1 MPKATNTYPMKLWC
15 DTETRSA
22 KPLAHGSWAYA
33 EQAEVTLF
41 TWAVD
46 DGPVDLWDLTED
58 PAIPQR
64 LADALRTADEIWFSN
79 GGGFDWPVLMYSRPD
94 VYALMPQHKWRD
106 VLVQAYSHALPGSL
120 DKLGRVL
127 KLSDDQAKD
136 KRGRALINLFCKPRK
151 DGGWNDRRSHPAEW
165 EEFKV
170 YARQDIVTMRECSRR
185 MPMWNYRQRDV
196 DLWLTDWRT
205 NARGIC
211 VDVELA
217 HAAVETA
224 RHVRRDLS
232 DEMVEATDGA
242 VRNATQRDALLEHL
256 LSAHGVELEDLKKS
270 TVADLLDD
278 DELDPAVRHLLE
290 LRQQA
295 SLNSPAKFR
304 RVINGANTDGRIR
317 GCMQFRGAGRTGRAA
332 HRLLQPGNMAR
343 PKASAEHIED
353 LIGCTKAGA
362 LSLVH
367 DKPMEALRDQVRGVI
382 IAGKG
387 RKLVV
392 ADLANIE
399 GRGMAWLAHE
409 EWKLRAFREYDAG
422 HGHDLYI
429 LAYATAF
436 AVDPATV
443 PKKGLERQIGKVCIA
458 AGQRVLTDTG
468 LVPIERVTTEMRVWD
483 GVEWVKHEGVLFS
496 GMKEV
501 MTYQGLT
508 ATPDHKVFID
518 GETAVPLA
526 DAAARGQRIVQ
537 SGAGRRPLR
546 VVGSDRAGAPVHAGV
561 ERPVRSNE
569 VHGVRLGVLGGAI
582 QHAPR
587 EEHGMF
593 GVRASA
599 EDPPMAVATARL
611 REEQVHESERPGLA
625 PVRRAGDPVRVRGAD
640 RGGVVPDR
648 DLRAAEPRDGDRSS
662 GQQRALRAGEPA
674 VGDPGREPSQQKEDA
689 VCAVGS
695 GGMAVQQEPGVAPA
709 EGGDDPSRNSCG
721 CLDGRGGE
729 AEELAGHPRKVAV
742 FDIVNAGPRR
752 RFTVENVLVSNCEL
766 MMQYEGGVGAF
777 VTGALTYRI
786 DLEAM
791 SEQAWPTIPEWAKD
805 GAAKFLDWKYSEI
818 PAKTKDLQAAREAA
832 RLGLSERVFMTCDA
846 LKRLWRA
853 AHPGVVGFWAD
864 IKEALTLSVNCP
876 GETFPCRRV
885 KFRRDG
891 NWLRIGLPSGR
902 ALCYPEPK
910 IDEDGQF
917 SYSGVDQR
925 TRKWTRV
932 KSYSGKVA
940 ENLTQGMAADQMFL
954 PSPAIEAAGYLPV
967 LHVHDEWVT
976 ETPDSD
982 AFNADTLGAMMC
994 MDLGWNKGLPLAAAG
1009 FEATRYKKDG

>member
-1 MPKATNTYPMKLWC
+1 MKLWC

-41 TWAVD
+41 TWAID
-46 DGPVDLWDLTED
+46 DGPVDLWDLTVD

-64 LADALRTADEIWFSN
+64 LADALVRADEIWFSN
-79 GGGFDWPVLMYSRPD
+79 GGGFDWPVLKYARPD

-127 KLSDDQAKD
+127 GLSADLAKD
-136 KRGRALINLFCKPRK
+136 KRGKALIGLFCKPNK
-151 DGGWNDRRSHPAEW
+151 AGGWNDRHSHPAEW
-165 EEFKV
+165 AEFCE
-170 YARQDIVTMRECSRR
+170 YARQDIVVMRECSRR

-211 VDVELA
+211 VDVDLA

-224 RHVRRDLS
+224 KIARHDLS
-232 DEMVEATDGA
+232 DEMVEATGGA
-242 VRNATQRDALLEHL
+242 VRNATQRDALLKYL
-256 LSAHGVELEDLKKS
+256 LAQHGLELEDLKKS

-278 DELDPAVRHLLE
+278 NGLDPAVRALLE

-343 PKASAEHIED
+343 PKSSAEHIED
-353 LIGCTKAGA
+353 LIDATKAGA
-362 LSLVH
+362 LPLVH
-367 DKPMEALRDQVRGVI
+367 DKPMEAMRDMVRGVI
-382 IAGKG
+382 VAPPG

-399 GRGMAWLAHE
+399 GRDMAWLAGE
-409 EWKLRAFREYDAG
+409 EWKLRAFREYDLG

-429 LAYATAF
+429 LAYARAF
-436 AVDPATV
+436 AVPPESV
-443 PKKGLERQIGKVCIA
+443 PKKGIERQIGKVCIA
-458 AGQRVLTDTG
+458 AGQRVLTDAG
-468 LVPIERVTTEMRVWD
+468 LVPIESVTTAMRVWD
-483 GVEWVKHEGVLFS
+483 GVEWVKHDGVLFS

-508 ATPDHKVFID
+508 ATPTHQVFID
-518 GETAVPLA
+518 GETKIPLA
-526 DAAARGQRIVQ
+526 LAAARGQDIVQ
-537 SGAGRRPLR
+537 SGAGRAPLR
-546 VVGSDRAGAPVHAGV
+546 VVGSDRPGAPIRSGLVPPLCSDEMH
-561 ERPVRSNE
+561 RVRS
-569 VHGVRLGVLGGAI
+569 GVLGGV
-582 QHAPR
+582 QQPSVGC
-587 EEHGMF
+587 EH
-593 GVRASA
+593 V
-599 EDPPMAVATARL
+599 V
-611 REEQVHESERPGLA
+611 PGLRA
-625 PVRRAGDPVRVRGAD
+625 PEADPVVVVAEVCGCEGSVREPEQPGVGAVRRSGDSVRVRRADCGWAAPDCGTRPCCANDAD
-640 RGGVVPDR
+640 RPHR
-648 DLRAAEPRDGDRSS
+648 
-662 GQQRALRAGEPA
+662 QQRELRAGEHT
-674 VGDPGREPSQQKEDA
+674 VGNPEGELREPP
-689 VCAVGS
+689 VHPVR
-695 GGMAVQQEPGVAPA
+695 GMAPTRLAVQQESGLAQA
-709 EGGDDPSRNSCG
+709 EGRDDARADP
-721 CLDGRGGE
+721 GRRLESGVGE
-729 AEELAGHPRKVAV
+729 AKELARHPGKVAV
-742 FDIVNAGPRR
+742 YDIVNAGPRR
-752 RFTVENVLVSNCEL
+752 RFTVEGKLVSNCEL
-766 MMQYEGGVGAF
+766 MLQYEGGVGAF

-818 PAKTKDLQAAREAA
+818 PAKTKDVEAARESA
-832 RLGLSERVFMTCDA
+832 RLGLSERVFLVCDA
-846 LKRLWRA
+846 LKRLWRS
-853 AHPGVVGFWAD
+853 AHQEIVGFWDD
-864 IKEALTLSVNCP
+864 IHNAIFAAVNFP

-925 TRKWTRV
+925 TRKWTRI
-932 KSYSGKVA
+932 KSYSGKIA
-940 ENLTQGMAADQMFL
+940 ENITQAIAADQMFL

-982 AFNADTLGAMMC
+982 EFNADTLGAMMC
-994 MDLGWNKGLPLAAAG
+994 IDLGWNKGLPLAAAG
-1009 FEATRYKKDG
+1009 FETYRYKKE